1 MGLTDITKMCLR
13 FQEELEL
20 AKVGKKNNYLWEC
33 DQAKEYLA
41 QFFNNGNEL
50 KEIHKS
56 GAMIYEYAFLIRLSE
71 ASWVKNLL
79 QRLLTE
85 YREAYFVDQDR
96 CFNTWNSRFKNISKA
111 ISNIKYAAHLETPKD
126 DSLNLELFAKS

>member
-1 MGLTDITKMCLR
+1 VGLTDITKMCMR

-20 AKVGKKNNYLWEC
+20 AKVGEKNNYLKEV
-33 DQAKEYLA
+33 DKAKEYLS
-41 QFFNNGNEL
+41 QFFIIGNEL

-56 GAMIYEYAFLIRLSE
+56 GAMIYEYAFLVRFSE

-85 YREAYFVDQDR
+85 YREAYFID
-96 CFNTWNSRFKNISKA
+96 
-111 ISNIKYAAHLETPKD
+111 
-126 DSLNLELFAKS
+126 